1 MVARR
6 VRIWSGLA
14 LFAIV
19 ASVAALLYIWG
30 SAVFW
35 GDRLEAGE
43 RVSDL
48 ALTLLADRIQSGDTE
63 TMIVFV
69 DCDCPSCRGLLEE
82 LAGAR
87 PDSGPPGP
95 GPMVTFVS
103 RAPCSLLDAL
113 GPRYRVWIDRRG
125 EVFGAF
131 GIWQVPSALEID
143 AKGRIRESRFG
154 WNVDEVVRRYVRT
167 GR

>member
-19 ASVAALLYIWG
+19 ASVAALIYIWG

-43 RVSDL
+43 RVSDR
-48 ALTLLADRIQSGDTE
+48 ALTLLADQVQSWDTE

-82 LAGAR
+82 LADAR
-87 PDSGPPGP
+87 PNSGSAAPGP
-95 GPMVTFVS
+95 TVTFVS
-103 RAPCSLLDAL
+103 RAPCDLLDAL

-143 AKGRIRESRFG
+143 PKGRILESRFG
-154 WNVDEVVRRYVRT
+154 WNVDEVVRRYVQP